1 MEITIGKFKIK
12 PYQNNLC
19 WEVWELRPAKE
30 RKTDSE
36 TASVPAEGE
45 LWQFTGKYPSDLESA
60 LLTVYE
66 LSLKKS
72 GFSGDLKAAIREVR
86 QIAEEV
92 KRTARNV
99 TKPDI
104 GEMGAE

>member
-12 PYQNNLC
+12 PYKNNLC

-30 RKTDSE
+30 RKTDSK
-36 TASVPAEGE
+36 TVSVPAEGE
-45 LWQFTGKYPSDLESA
+45 LWQFTGKYPTDLESA

-72 GFSGDLKAAIREVR
+72 GASGDLKAAIREVR

-92 KRTARNV
+92 KRAASGR
-99 TKPDI
+99 
-104 GEMGAE
+104 G

>member
-30 RKTDSE
+30 RKADSK
-36 TASVPAEGE
+36 TTSVPAEGE
-45 LWQFTGKYPSDLESA
+45 LWQFTGKYPTDLESA
-60 LLTVYE
+60 FLTVYE
-66 LSLKKS
+66 MMLKKHQAT
-72 GFSGDLKAAIREVR
+72 GDLKASIREVR

-92 KRTARNV
+92 KRAAR
-99 TKPDI
+99 KA
-104 GEMGAE
+104 GAQTCQK